1 MTKGAVRLAMIVLAI
16 GIWFCGCANARFYE
30 GADLSLAPESTIIH
44 GVPIVAQTD
53 KYSCGHACLASV
65 ALYYEVPFATVEE
78 VTLSTAQREED
89 LAAAELVRAAESFGL
104 VAFGYEG
111 SFDDLKDN
119 LQKNRPVI
127 ALLDTP
133 PKVANYPAFE
143 WIAETST
150 AAVAQPHWVVVLGL
164 GHNGE
169 VIIHDPNKGLLA
181 ISRKT
186 FDKQW
191 QKQSRVAVLVGKRL

>member
-1 MTKGAVRLAMIVLAI
+1 MMKGAVRVDMIVVGI
-16 GIWFCGCANARFYE
+16 GIWLCGCANARFYE
-30 GADLSLAPESTIIH
+30 GADLSLAPKATIVH

-53 KYSCGHACLASV
+53 KYSCGRACLASV
-65 ALYYEVPFATVEE
+65 ALYYEVPFTTVEE
-78 VTLSTAQREED
+78 VTLSGAQREEAW
-89 LAAAELVRAAESFGL
+89 AAAELVRAAESFGL

-119 LQKNRPVI
+119 IQKNRPVI
-127 ALLDTP
+127 TLLDTP

-143 WIAETST
+143 WIVETST
-150 AAVAQPHWVVVLGL
+150 TAVSQPHWVVVLGL
-164 GHNGE
+164 GHNEE
-169 VIIHDPNKGLLA
+169 VIIHDPNKGLLTM
-181 ISRKT
+181 SRKT